1 MADSE
6 KLAHTEGGASD
17 SCAHLAVPVT
27 GYLEHVESGLFVH
40 PLGGKGKVDARLILH
55 APVREPRLLF
65 RLHPDGSLEHM
76 ESGLFVHPWGGT
88 AVTDVRG
95 CAFVVLGG
103 DVVGD
108 GVGVCVGVCVLCVC
122 VLCVLCVCCVCV
134 CVR

>member
-1 MADSE
+1 MT
-6 KLAHTEGGASD
+6 L
-17 SCAHLAVPVT
+17 

-108 GVGVCVGVCVLCVC
+108 GVGVCVCVC
-122 VLCVLCVCCVCV
+122 VFVCV
-134 CVR
+134 